1 MERVRKSLRDLG
13 LTPQMM
19 AGSLSFGL
27 VWGVLPLY
35 IPTVPTIA
43 LGAIVKLLGLSLP
56 AALIGL
62 QIATPVFMVLLVPYV
77 RVGEWLSG
85 SDPMDVSALM
95 SAMKESIIG
104 ALGTFGSR
112 LGLAVV
118 AWAASAPLLFALC
131 YFVSLPLCRGL
142 VGKRS
147 N

>member
-1 MERVRKSLRDLG
+1 MQRVRKSLSELR

-27 VWGVLPLY
+27 VWGLLPLY

-43 LGAIVKLLGLSLP
+43 LGALVKLLGLSLP

-62 QIATPVFMVLLVPYV
+62 QLATPLFMALLVPYV
-77 RVGEWLSG
+77 RAGEWLSG
-85 SDPMDVSALM
+85 AEPMDVSTLM
-95 SAMKESIIG
+95 AAMKESIIG

-112 LGLAVV
+112 LGLAVC
-118 AWAASAPLLFALC
+118 AWVCSAPILFTIA
-131 YFVSLPLCRGL
+131 YYTSLPLCRSL
-142 VGKRS
+142 TGKR